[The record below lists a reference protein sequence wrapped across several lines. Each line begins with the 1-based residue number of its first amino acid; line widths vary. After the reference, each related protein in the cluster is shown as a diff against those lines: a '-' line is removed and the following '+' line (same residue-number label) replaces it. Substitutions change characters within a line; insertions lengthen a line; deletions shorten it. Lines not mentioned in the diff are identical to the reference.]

1 MVRRAHRQR
10 SVFEVLLPDGD
21 KLWDPVLERID
32 AALDDEALVDL
43 ITAALAQRY
52 PLSQRRGRLGTPAEV
67 VLRMLVL
74 KHLYQWSFDEC
85 EREVRGSL
93 VYRAFC
99 RIDCERVPDSKTL
112 IRLAHLLGPETLKPV
127 LERVVQLARQRGVT
141 RGQRLRVDT
150 TVVETDIHYPTDT
163 SLLAHG
169 VRVLTRTLKRLGA
182 QARSAALRIR
192 D

>member
-67 VLRMLVL
+67 VLPMLVL
-74 KHLYQWSFDEC
+74 KHPYPRGFYGVEH
-85 EREVRGSL
+85 EVRGS
-93 VYRAFC
+93 VGYPPFC
-99 RIDCERVPDSKTL
+99 PISC
-112 IRLAHLLGPETLKPV
+112 
-127 LERVVQLARQRGVT
+127 
-141 RGQRLRVDT
+141 
-150 TVVETDIHYPTDT
+150 
-163 SLLAHG
+163 
-169 VRVLTRTLKRLGA
+169 
-182 QARSAALRIR
+182 
-192 D
+192 

>member
-85 EREVRGSL
+85 EREVRGSF

-99 RIDCERVPDSKTL
+99 RIGCVRVPDAITL
-112 IRLAHLLGPETLKPV
+112 IRIAYLLNPTLLKA
-127 LERVVQLARQRGVT
+127 LLDRLTAMARKRRVI

-150 TVVETDIHYPTDT
+150 TVVETNIDRK
-163 SLLAHG
+163 S
-169 VRVLTRTLKRLGA
+169 TRLNSSHLVISYAVFCLKKKTPHP
-182 QARSAALRIR
+182 
-192 D
+192 

>member
-67 VLRMLVL
+67 RSEEHTSELQSPCNLV
-74 KHLYQWSFDEC
+74 
-85 EREVRGSL
+85 
-93 VYRAFC
+93 C
-99 RIDCERVPDSKTL
+99 RLLLEKKKKTQQAP
-112 IRLAHLLGPETLKPV
+112 R
-127 LERVVQLARQRGVT
+127 
-141 RGQRLRVDT
+141 
-150 TVVETDIHYPTDT
+150 
-163 SLLAHG
+163 
-169 VRVLTRTLKRLGA
+169 TRTLN
-182 QARSAALRIR
+182 AL
-192 D
+192 DH